1 MSETRFASIDWEI
14 VWGLRLVVSG
24 FLLLAVV
31 VVGSVGGGSLVSMY
45 ARVMLSFPWSRP
57 TPTSRPEVRALRNV
71 EVSSTGCSARRAARA
86 PRERALF
93 VS

>member
-45 ARVMLSFPWSRP
+45 ALGCCIVRPWVP
-57 TPTSRPEVRALRNV
+57 H
-71 EVSSTGCSARRAARA
+71 
-86 PRERALF
+86 
-93 VS
+93 